1 LSYGAAHRLAG
12 RCFDLLRVLLRAHD
26 FLLVEEATSDGEDLQ
41 AAVGD
46 REIDFRDAVAMRLAQ
61 ADSDFQHLAHVGAAA
76 AWLDALVEGFDDGL
90 DAAALAGAEIINE
103 DGGFEIGGEKYDI
116 EIVSLDTKQN
126 PRVAIA
132 GAERLVYQ
140 EGIKYIIGPNVDDT
154 TRAVL
159 PVLEKAGAFNICYG
173 WHRALFTPP
182 SKNTALG
189 MIAGYQSAPVIYKY
203 LKEQRGVKS
212 LACVPR
218 NDASGLNSRDSCVT
232 AADQLGIKITSS
244 DSTYEPNTSDFF
256 PIMGRIIGQN
266 PDLIVL
272 SGVAPS
278 DAPLLIRAAREL
290 GYKGLMST
298 ETAMDANIITEIAG
312 EMANG
317 FISVG
322 GASAP
327 ELRTDEMKRFIELY
341 SKVAGE
347 WNDEAGTKV
356 YALEMLLQTLRVAGA
371 AAIDDIEL
379 FKAAMP
385 KVNAEDPFIKGGKA
399 RLKWVGQG
407 YFDQL
412 RQVSTPM
419 VITEFKDTDFVT
431 LFIGYVE

>member
-1 LSYGAAHRLAG
+1 MNI
-12 RCFDLLRVLLRAHD
+12 LRNVMRF
-26 FLLVEEATSDGEDLQ
+26 FLVGLIFLTFGVTTSQ
-41 AAVGD
+41 AANKVLKIGH
-46 REIDFRDAVAMRLAQ
+46 IGVM
-61 ADSDFQHLAHVGAAA
+61 SGPAAS
-76 AWLDALVEGFDDGL
+76 WGL
-90 DAAALAGAEIINE
+90 INKYAALAGAEIINE

-116 EIVSLDTKQN
+116 EIVSLDTKQD

-132 GAERLVYQ
+132 GAERLVYS

-173 WHRALFTPP
+173 WHRELFTAP

-218 NDASGLNSRDSCVT
+218 NDASGLNSRDSCVA

-272 SGVAPS
+272 SGVAPA

-317 FISVG
+317 YISVG

-327 ELRTDEMKRFIELY
+327 ELRTDEMKRFIERY

-371 AAIDDIEL
+371 AAIDDIEI

>member
-1 LSYGAAHRLAG
+1 MKLLLDNFRLFLVG
-12 RCFDLLRVLLRAHD
+12 FVLLT
-26 FLLVEEATSDGEDLQ
+26 FGVTTSQ
-41 AAVGD
+41 AENKVLKVGH
-46 REIDFRDAVAMRLAQ
+46 IGVM
-61 ADSDFQHLAHVGAAA
+61 SGPAAS
-76 AWLDALVEGFDDGL
+76 WGL
-90 DAAALAGAEIINE
+90 INKYAALAGAEIINE

-116 EIVSLDTKQN
+116 EIVSLDTKQD

-173 WHRALFTPP
+173 WHRELFTAP

-203 LKEQRGVKS
+203 LKEQKGVKS

-218 NDASGLNSRDSCVT
+218 NDASGLNSRDSCVA

-272 SGVAPS
+272 SGVAPA

-317 FISVG
+317 YISVG

-327 ELRTDEMKRFIELY
+327 ELRTDEMKRFIERY

-431 LFIGYVE
+431 LFIGYVD

>member
-1 LSYGAAHRLAG
+1 LLNAFRL
-12 RCFDLLRVLLRAHD
+12 LLVGFVLLT
-26 FLLVEEATSDGEDLQ
+26 FGVTTSQ
-41 AAVGD
+41 AANKVLKIGH
-46 REIDFRDAVAMRLAQ
+46 IGVM
-61 ADSDFQHLAHVGAAA
+61 SGPAAS
-76 AWLDALVEGFDDGL
+76 WGL
-90 DAAALAGAEIINE
+90 INKYAALAGAEIINE

-116 EIVSLDTKQN
+116 EIVSLDTKQD

-173 WHRALFTPP
+173 WHRELFTAP

-203 LKEQRGVKS
+203 FKEQRGVKS

-218 NDASGLNSRDSCVT
+218 NDASGLNSRDSCVA

-272 SGVAPS
+272 SGVAPA

-317 FISVG
+317 YISVG

-327 ELRTDEMKRFIELY
+327 ELRTDEMKRFIDRY

-371 AAIDDIEL
+371 AAIDDIEI

>member
-1 LSYGAAHRLAG
+1 MKLLVNAFRLFLVG
-12 RCFDLLRVLLRAHD
+12 FVLLT
-26 FLLVEEATSDGEDLQ
+26 FGVTTSQ
-41 AAVGD
+41 AANKVLKIGH
-46 REIDFRDAVAMRLAQ
+46 IGVM
-61 ADSDFQHLAHVGAAA
+61 SGPAAS
-76 AWLDALVEGFDDGL
+76 WGL
-90 DAAALAGAEIINE
+90 INKYAALAGAEIINE

-116 EIVSLDTKQN
+116 EIVSLDTKQD

-173 WHRALFTPP
+173 WHRELFTAP

-218 NDASGLNSRDSCVT
+218 NDASGLNSRDSCVA

-272 SGVAPS
+272 SGVAPA

-317 FISVG
+317 YISVG

-327 ELRTDEMKRFIELY
+327 ELRTDEMKRFIERY

-379 FKAAMP
+379 FKAAIP

-431 LFIGYVE
+431 LFIGYVD

>member
-1 LSYGAAHRLAG
+1 MKLLVNAFRLFLVG
-12 RCFDLLRVLLRAHD
+12 FVLLT
-26 FLLVEEATSDGEDLQ
+26 FGVTTSQ
-41 AAVGD
+41 AANKVLKIGH
-46 REIDFRDAVAMRLAQ
+46 IGVM
-61 ADSDFQHLAHVGAAA
+61 SGPAAS
-76 AWLDALVEGFDDGL
+76 WGL
-90 DAAALAGAEIINE
+90 INKYSALAGAEIINE

-116 EIVSLDTKQN
+116 EIVSLDTKQD

-159 PVLEKAGAFNICYG
+159 PVFAKAGAFNICYG
-173 WHRALFTPP
+173 WHRELFTPP

-218 NDASGLNSRDSCVT
+218 NDASGLNSRDSCVA

-272 SGVAPS
+272 SGVAPA

-317 FISVG
+317 YISVG

-327 ELRTDEMKRFIELY
+327 ELRTDEMKRFIERY

-371 AAIDDIEL
+371 AAIDDIEV

>member
-1 LSYGAAHRLAG
+1 MKLLLDNFRLFLVGFVLFTFGVTTSQAENKVLKVGHIGVMSGPAA
-12 RCFDLLRVLLRAHD
+12 
-26 FLLVEEATSDGEDLQ
+26 S
-41 AAVGD
+41 
-46 REIDFRDAVAMRLAQ
+46 
-61 ADSDFQHLAHVGAAA
+61 
-76 AWLDALVEGFDDGL
+76 WGL
-90 DAAALAGAEIINE
+90 INKYAALAGAEIINE

-116 EIVSLDTKQN
+116 EIVSLDTKQD

-173 WHRALFTPP
+173 WHRELFTAP

-203 LKEQRGVKS
+203 LKGQRGVKS

-218 NDASGLNSRDSCVT
+218 NDASGLNSRDSCVA

-272 SGVAPS
+272 SGVAPA

-317 FISVG
+317 YISVG

-327 ELRTDEMKRFIELY
+327 ELRTDEMKRFIERY

-371 AAIDDIEL
+371 AAIDDIEI

-419 VITEFKDTDFVT
+419 VVTEFKNTDFVT

>member
-1 LSYGAAHRLAG
+1 MNILRNVMRL
-12 RCFDLLRVLLRAHD
+12 
-26 FLLVEEATSDGEDLQ
+26 FLVGLIFLTFGVTTSQ
-41 AAVGD
+41 AANKVLKIGH
-46 REIDFRDAVAMRLAQ
+46 IGVM
-61 ADSDFQHLAHVGAAA
+61 SGPAAS
-76 AWLDALVEGFDDGL
+76 WGL
-90 DAAALAGAEIINE
+90 INKYAALAGAEIINE

-116 EIVSLDTKQN
+116 EIVSLDTKQD

-132 GAERLVYQ
+132 GMERLVYS

-173 WHRALFTPP
+173 WHRELFTAP

-218 NDASGLNSRDSCVT
+218 NDASGLNSRDSCVA

-272 SGVAPS
+272 SGVAPA

-317 FISVG
+317 YVSVG

-327 ELRTDEMKRFIELY
+327 ELRTDEMKRFIERY

-371 AAIDDIEL
+371 AAIDDIEI

-419 VITEFKDTDFVT
+419 VVTEFKDTDFVT

>member
-1 LSYGAAHRLAG
+1 MK
-12 RCFDLLRVLLRAHD
+12 LLRNAFRLFLVGFVLLT
-26 FLLVEEATSDGEDLQ
+26 FGVTTSQ
-41 AAVGD
+41 AANKVLKIGH
-46 REIDFRDAVAMRLAQ
+46 IGVM
-61 ADSDFQHLAHVGAAA
+61 SGPAAS
-76 AWLDALVEGFDDGL
+76 WVLINKYS
-90 DAAALAGAEIINE
+90 ALAGAEIINE

-116 EIVSLDTKQN
+116 EIVSLDTKQD

-173 WHRALFTPP
+173 WHRELFTAP

-218 NDASGLNSRDSCVT
+218 NDASGLNSRDSCVA

-272 SGVAPS
+272 SGVAPA

-317 FISVG
+317 YISVG

-327 ELRTDEMKRFIELY
+327 ELRTDEMKRFIERY

-371 AAIDDIEL
+371 AAIDDIEI

-419 VITEFKDTDFVT
+419 VVTEFKDTDFVT

>member
-1 LSYGAAHRLAG
+1 MKILLNAFRLFLAG
-12 RCFDLLRVLLRAHD
+12 FVLLT
-26 FLLVEEATSDGEDLQ
+26 FGVTTSQ
-41 AAVGD
+41 AANKVLKIGH
-46 REIDFRDAVAMRLAQ
+46 IGVM
-61 ADSDFQHLAHVGAAA
+61 SGPAAS
-76 AWLDALVEGFDDGL
+76 WGL
-90 DAAALAGAEIINE
+90 INKYAALAGAEIINE

-116 EIVSLDTKQN
+116 EIVSLDTKQD

-159 PVLEKAGAFNICYG
+159 PVLKKAGAFNICYG
-173 WHRALFTPP
+173 WHRELFTPP

-203 LKEQRGVKS
+203 LKGQRGVKS

-218 NDASGLNSRDSCVT
+218 NDASGLNSRDSCVA

-272 SGVAPS
+272 SGVAPA

-317 FISVG
+317 YISVG

-327 ELRTDEMKRFIELY
+327 ELRTDEMKRFIERY

-379 FKAAMP
+379 FKAAIP

>member
-1 LSYGAAHRLAG
+1 MNILRNVMRL
-12 RCFDLLRVLLRAHD
+12 
-26 FLLVEEATSDGEDLQ
+26 FLVGLIFLTFGVTTSQ
-41 AAVGD
+41 AANKVLKIGH
-46 REIDFRDAVAMRLAQ
+46 IGVM
-61 ADSDFQHLAHVGAAA
+61 SGPAAS
-76 AWLDALVEGFDDGL
+76 WGL
-90 DAAALAGAEIINE
+90 INKYAALAGAEIINE

-116 EIVSLDTKQN
+116 EIVSLDTKQD

-132 GAERLVYQ
+132 GAERLVYS

-173 WHRALFTPP
+173 WHRELFTAP

-203 LKEQRGVKS
+203 LKEQKGVKS

-218 NDASGLNSRDSCVT
+218 NDASGLNSRDSCVA

-272 SGVAPS
+272 SGVAPA

-317 FISVG
+317 YISVG

-327 ELRTDEMKRFIELY
+327 ELRTDEMKRFIERY

-371 AAIDDIEL
+371 AAIDDIEN

-419 VITEFKDTDFVT
+419 VVTEFKDTDFVT

>member
-1 LSYGAAHRLAG
+1 MKLLVNTFRLFLVG
-12 RCFDLLRVLLRAHD
+12 FVLLA
-26 FLLVEEATSDGEDLQ
+26 FGVTTSQ
-41 AAVGD
+41 AANKVLKIGH
-46 REIDFRDAVAMRLAQ
+46 IGVM
-61 ADSDFQHLAHVGAAA
+61 SGPAAS
-76 AWLDALVEGFDDGL
+76 WGL
-90 DAAALAGAEIINE
+90 INKYAALAGAEIINE

-116 EIVSLDTKQN
+116 EIVSLDTKQD

-159 PVLEKAGAFNICYG
+159 PVFEKAGAFNICYG
-173 WHRALFTPP
+173 WHRELFTSP

-218 NDASGLNSRDSCVT
+218 NDASGLNSRDSCVA

-272 SGVAPS
+272 SGVAPA

-317 FISVG
+317 YISVG

-327 ELRTDEMKRFIELY
+327 ELRTDEMKRFIERY

-371 AAIDDIEL
+371 AAIDDIEI

>member
-1 LSYGAAHRLAG
+1 MNVLRNVMRL
-12 RCFDLLRVLLRAHD
+12 
-26 FLLVEEATSDGEDLQ
+26 FLVGLIFLTFGVTTSQ
-41 AAVGD
+41 AANKVLKIGH
-46 REIDFRDAVAMRLAQ
+46 IGVM
-61 ADSDFQHLAHVGAAA
+61 SGPAAS
-76 AWLDALVEGFDDGL
+76 WGL
-90 DAAALAGAEIINE
+90 INKYAALAGAEIINE

-116 EIVSLDTKQN
+116 EIVSLDTKQD

-132 GAERLVYQ
+132 GAERLVYS

-173 WHRALFTPP
+173 WHRELFTAP

-203 LKEQRGVKS
+203 LKEQRGVNS

-218 NDASGLNSRDSCVT
+218 NDASGLNSRDSCVA

-272 SGVAPS
+272 SGVAPA

-317 FISVG
+317 YVSVG

-327 ELRTDEMKRFIELY
+327 ELRTDEMKRFIERY

-371 AAIDDIEL
+371 AAIDDIEI

-419 VITEFKDTDFVT
+419 VVTEFKDTDFVT

>member
-1 LSYGAAHRLAG
+1 MNMLRNVIRL
-12 RCFDLLRVLLRAHD
+12 
-26 FLLVEEATSDGEDLQ
+26 LLVGLTLSIFGVTTSH
-41 AAVGD
+41 AANKVLKIGH
-46 REIDFRDAVAMRLAQ
+46 IGVM
-61 ADSDFQHLAHVGAAA
+61 SGPAAS
-76 AWLDALVEGFDDGL
+76 WGL
-90 DAAALAGAEIINE
+90 INKYAALAGAEIINE

-116 EIVSLDTKQN
+116 EIVSLDTKQD

-132 GAERLVYQ
+132 GTERLVYQ

-173 WHRALFTPP
+173 WHRELFTAL

-203 LKEQRGVKS
+203 LKEQKGVKS

-218 NDASGLNSRDSCVT
+218 NDASGLNSRDSCVE
-232 AADQLGIKITSS
+232 AANQLGIKITSS

-256 PIMGRIIGQN
+256 PIMGRIIGQK

-298 ETAMDANIITEIAG
+298 ETAMDANIIKEVAG

-317 FISVG
+317 FVSVG

-327 ELRTDEMKRFIELY
+327 ELRTDAMKRFIDRY

-371 AAIDDIEL
+371 AALDDVEL
-379 FKAAMP
+379 FKAAIP
-385 KVNAEDPFIKGGKA
+385 KVNAEDPFIKGSEA
-399 RLKWVGQG
+399 RLKWVGQS

-419 VITEFKDTDFVT
+419 VVTDFKDTDFVT

>member
-1 LSYGAAHRLAG
+1 MKILLNAFRLFLVG
-12 RCFDLLRVLLRAHD
+12 FVLLT
-26 FLLVEEATSDGEDLQ
+26 FGVTTSQ
-41 AAVGD
+41 AANKVLKIGH
-46 REIDFRDAVAMRLAQ
+46 IGVM
-61 ADSDFQHLAHVGAAA
+61 SGPAAS
-76 AWLDALVEGFDDGL
+76 WGL
-90 DAAALAGAEIINE
+90 INKYAALAGAEIINE

-116 EIVSLDTKQN
+116 EIVSLDTKQD

-173 WHRALFTPP
+173 WHRELFTAP

-218 NDASGLNSRDSCVT
+218 NDASGLNSRDSCVA

-272 SGVAPS
+272 SGVAPA

-317 FISVG
+317 YISVG

-327 ELRTDEMKRFIELY
+327 ELRTDEMKRFIERY

-371 AAIDDIEL
+371 AAIDDIEI
-379 FKAAMP
+379 FKAAIP

>member
-1 LSYGAAHRLAG
+1 MNILRIVMRL
-12 RCFDLLRVLLRAHD
+12 
-26 FLLVEEATSDGEDLQ
+26 FLVGLIFLTFGVTTSQ
-41 AAVGD
+41 AANKVLKIGH
-46 REIDFRDAVAMRLAQ
+46 IGVM
-61 ADSDFQHLAHVGAAA
+61 SGPAAS
-76 AWLDALVEGFDDGL
+76 WGL
-90 DAAALAGAEIINE
+90 INKYAALAGAEIINE

-116 EIVSLDTKQN
+116 EIVSLDTKQD

-132 GAERLVYQ
+132 GAERLVYS

-173 WHRALFTPP
+173 WHRELFTAP

-218 NDASGLNSRDSCVT
+218 NDASGLNSRDSCVA

-272 SGVAPS
+272 SGVAPA

-317 FISVG
+317 YISVG

-327 ELRTDEMKRFIELY
+327 ELRTDEMKRFIERY

-371 AAIDDIEL
+371 AAIDDIEI

-419 VITEFKDTDFVT
+419 VVTEFKDTDFVT

>member
-1 LSYGAAHRLAG
+1 MNMLRNVIRL
-12 RCFDLLRVLLRAHD
+12 
-26 FLLVEEATSDGEDLQ
+26 LLVGLILSIFGVTTSH
-41 AAVGD
+41 AANKVLKIGH
-46 REIDFRDAVAMRLAQ
+46 IGVM
-61 ADSDFQHLAHVGAAA
+61 SGPAAS
-76 AWLDALVEGFDDGL
+76 WGL
-90 DAAALAGAEIINE
+90 INKYAALAGAEIINE

-116 EIVSLDTKQN
+116 EIVSLDTKQD

-140 EGIKYIIGPNVDDT
+140 EGIKYIIGPNVDET
-154 TRAVL
+154 TRAIL

-173 WHRALFTPP
+173 WLRALFTAP

-203 LKEQRGVKS
+203 LKEQKGVKS

-218 NDASGLNSRDSCVT
+218 NDASGLNSRDSCVE
-232 AADQLGIKITSS
+232 AANQLGIKITSS

-256 PIMGRIIGQN
+256 PIMGRIIGQS

-298 ETAMDANIITEIAG
+298 ETAMDANIIKEVAG

-327 ELRTDEMKRFIELY
+327 ELRTDAMKRFIDRY

-371 AAIDDIEL
+371 AALDDVEL
-379 FKAAMP
+379 FKAAIP
-385 KVNAEDPFIKGGKA
+385 KVNAEDPFIKGSEA
-399 RLKWVGQG
+399 RLKWVGQS

-419 VITEFKDTDFVT
+419 VVTDFKDTDFAT
-431 LFIGYVE
+431 LFIGYVD

>member
-1 LSYGAAHRLAG
+1 MKLLLNAFRLFLVG
-12 RCFDLLRVLLRAHD
+12 FVLLT
-26 FLLVEEATSDGEDLQ
+26 FGVTTSQ
-41 AAVGD
+41 AANKVLKIGH
-46 REIDFRDAVAMRLAQ
+46 IGVM
-61 ADSDFQHLAHVGAAA
+61 SGPAAS
-76 AWLDALVEGFDDGL
+76 WGL
-90 DAAALAGAEIINE
+90 INKYSALAGAEIINE

-116 EIVSLDTKQN
+116 EIVSLDTKQD

-173 WHRALFTPP
+173 WHRELFTPP

-218 NDASGLNSRDSCVT
+218 NDASGLNSRDSCVA

-317 FISVG
+317 YISVG

-327 ELRTDEMKRFIELY
+327 ELRTDEMKRFIERY

>member
-1 LSYGAAHRLAG
+1 MNILRNVMRL
-12 RCFDLLRVLLRAHD
+12 
-26 FLLVEEATSDGEDLQ
+26 FLVGLIFLTFGVTTSQ
-41 AAVGD
+41 AANKVLKIGH
-46 REIDFRDAVAMRLAQ
+46 IGVM
-61 ADSDFQHLAHVGAAA
+61 SGPAAS
-76 AWLDALVEGFDDGL
+76 WGL
-90 DAAALAGAEIINE
+90 INKYAALAGAEIINE

-116 EIVSLDTKQN
+116 EIVSLDTKQD

-132 GAERLVYQ
+132 GAERLVYS

-173 WHRALFTPP
+173 WHRELFTAP

-218 NDASGLNSRDSCVT
+218 NDASGLNSRDSCVA

-272 SGVAPS
+272 SGVAPA

-317 FISVG
+317 YISVG

-327 ELRTDEMKRFIELY
+327 ELRTDEMKRFIERY

-419 VITEFKDTDFVT
+419 VVTEFKDTDFVT

>member
-1 LSYGAAHRLAG
+1 MKLLLNAFRLFLVG
-12 RCFDLLRVLLRAHD
+12 YVLLA
-26 FLLVEEATSDGEDLQ
+26 FGVTTSQ
-41 AAVGD
+41 AANKVLKIGH
-46 REIDFRDAVAMRLAQ
+46 IGVM
-61 ADSDFQHLAHVGAAA
+61 SGPAAS
-76 AWLDALVEGFDDGL
+76 WGL
-90 DAAALAGAEIINE
+90 INKYSALAGAEIINE

-116 EIVSLDTKQN
+116 EIVSLDTKQD

-140 EGIKYIIGPNVDDT
+140 EGIKYIIGPNVDET
-154 TRAVL
+154 TRAIL

-173 WHRALFTPP
+173 WHRELFTPP

-218 NDASGLNSRDSCVT
+218 NDASGLNSRDSCVA

-317 FISVG
+317 YISVG

-327 ELRTDEMKRFIELY
+327 ELRTDEMKRFIERY

>member
-1 LSYGAAHRLAG
+1 MKLLLNAFRLFLVG
-12 RCFDLLRVLLRAHD
+12 FVLLT
-26 FLLVEEATSDGEDLQ
+26 FGVTTSQ
-41 AAVGD
+41 AANKVLKIGH
-46 REIDFRDAVAMRLAQ
+46 IGVM
-61 ADSDFQHLAHVGAAA
+61 SGPAA
-76 AWLDALVEGFDDGL
+76 AWGL
-90 DAAALAGAEIINE
+90 INKYAALAGAEIINE

-218 NDASGLNSRDSCVT
+218 NDASGLNSRDSCVA

-317 FISVG
+317 YISVG

-327 ELRTDEMKRFIELY
+327 ELRTDEMKRFIERY

-385 KVNAEDPFIKGGKA
+385 KVNVKDPFIKGGKA

>member
-1 LSYGAAHRLAG
+1 MKLLVNAFRLFLVG
-12 RCFDLLRVLLRAHD
+12 FVLLT
-26 FLLVEEATSDGEDLQ
+26 FGVTTSQ
-41 AAVGD
+41 AANKVLKIGH
-46 REIDFRDAVAMRLAQ
+46 IGVM
-61 ADSDFQHLAHVGAAA
+61 SGPAAS
-76 AWLDALVEGFDDGL
+76 WGL
-90 DAAALAGAEIINE
+90 INKYSALAGAEIINE

-116 EIVSLDTKQN
+116 EIVSLDTKQD

-159 PVLEKAGAFNICYG
+159 PVFEKAGAFNICYG
-173 WHRALFTPP
+173 WHRELFTPP

-218 NDASGLNSRDSCVT
+218 NDASGLNSRDSCVA

-272 SGVAPS
+272 SGVAPA

-317 FISVG
+317 YISVG

-327 ELRTDEMKRFIELY
+327 ELRTDEMKRFIERY

-371 AAIDDIEL
+371 AAIDDIEV

>member
-1 LSYGAAHRLAG
+1 MNILRNVMRL
-12 RCFDLLRVLLRAHD
+12 
-26 FLLVEEATSDGEDLQ
+26 FLVGLIFLTFGVTTSQ
-41 AAVGD
+41 AANKVLKIGH
-46 REIDFRDAVAMRLAQ
+46 IGVM
-61 ADSDFQHLAHVGAAA
+61 SGPAAS
-76 AWLDALVEGFDDGL
+76 WGL
-90 DAAALAGAEIINE
+90 INKYAALAGAEIINE

-116 EIVSLDTKQN
+116 EIVSLDTKQD

-132 GAERLVYQ
+132 GAERLVYS

-173 WHRALFTPP
+173 WHRELFTAP

-218 NDASGLNSRDSCVT
+218 NDASGLNSRDSCVA

-266 PDLIVL
+266 PDLLVL
-272 SGVAPS
+272 SCVAPA

-317 FISVG
+317 YVSVG

-327 ELRTDEMKRFIELY
+327 ELRTEEMKRFIERY

-371 AAIDDIEL
+371 AAIDDIEI

-419 VITEFKDTDFVT
+419 VVTEFKDTDFVT

>member
-1 LSYGAAHRLAG
+1 MNILRNVMRL
-12 RCFDLLRVLLRAHD
+12 
-26 FLLVEEATSDGEDLQ
+26 FLVGLIFLTFGVTTSQ
-41 AAVGD
+41 AANKVLKIGH
-46 REIDFRDAVAMRLAQ
+46 IGVM
-61 ADSDFQHLAHVGAAA
+61 SGPAAS
-76 AWLDALVEGFDDGL
+76 WGL
-90 DAAALAGAEIINE
+90 INKYAALAGAEIINE

-116 EIVSLDTKQN
+116 EIVSLDTKQD

-132 GAERLVYQ
+132 GMERLVYS

-173 WHRALFTPP
+173 WHRELFTAP

-218 NDASGLNSRDSCVT
+218 NDASGLNSRDSCVA

-317 FISVG
+317 YISVG

-327 ELRTDEMKRFIELY
+327 ELRTDEMKRFIERY

-371 AAIDDIEL
+371 AAIDDIEI

-419 VITEFKDTDFVT
+419 VVTEFKDTDFVT

>member
-1 LSYGAAHRLAG
+1 MKLLLNAFRL
-12 RCFDLLRVLLRAHD
+12 LLVGFVLLT
-26 FLLVEEATSDGEDLQ
+26 FGVTTSQ
-41 AAVGD
+41 AANKVLKIGH
-46 REIDFRDAVAMRLAQ
+46 IGVM
-61 ADSDFQHLAHVGAAA
+61 SGPAAS
-76 AWLDALVEGFDDGL
+76 WGL
-90 DAAALAGAEIINE
+90 INKYAALAGAEIINE

-116 EIVSLDTKQN
+116 EIVSLDTKQD

-159 PVLEKAGAFNICYG
+159 PVLEKAGAFNISYG
-173 WHRALFTPP
+173 WHRELFTSP

-203 LKEQRGVKS
+203 FKEQRGVKS

-218 NDASGLNSRDSCVT
+218 NDASGLNSRDSCVA

-272 SGVAPS
+272 SGVAPA

-317 FISVG
+317 YISVG

-327 ELRTDEMKRFIELY
+327 ELRTDEMKRFIDRY

-371 AAIDDIEL
+371 AAIDDIEI

>member
-1 LSYGAAHRLAG
+1 MKLLLNAFRLFLVG
-12 RCFDLLRVLLRAHD
+12 FVLLT
-26 FLLVEEATSDGEDLQ
+26 FGVTTSQ
-41 AAVGD
+41 AANKVLKIGH
-46 REIDFRDAVAMRLAQ
+46 IGVM
-61 ADSDFQHLAHVGAAA
+61 SGPAA
-76 AWLDALVEGFDDGL
+76 AWGL
-90 DAAALAGAEIINE
+90 INKYSALAGAEIINE

-116 EIVSLDTKQN
+116 EIVSLDTKQD

-173 WHRALFTPP
+173 WHRELFTPP

-218 NDASGLNSRDSCVT
+218 NDASGLNSRDSCVA

-317 FISVG
+317 YISVG

-327 ELRTDEMKRFIELY
+327 ELRTDEMKRFIERY

>member
-1 LSYGAAHRLAG
+1 MKLLLNAFRLFLVG
-12 RCFDLLRVLLRAHD
+12 FVLLS
-26 FLLVEEATSDGEDLQ
+26 FGVTTSQ
-41 AAVGD
+41 AANKVLKIGH
-46 REIDFRDAVAMRLAQ
+46 IGVM
-61 ADSDFQHLAHVGAAA
+61 SGPAA
-76 AWLDALVEGFDDGL
+76 AWGL
-90 DAAALAGAEIINE
+90 INKYAALAGAEIINE

-218 NDASGLNSRDSCVT
+218 NDASGLNSRDSCVA

-327 ELRTDEMKRFIELY
+327 ELRTDEMKRFIERY

>member
-1 LSYGAAHRLAG
+1 MKLLLNAFRLFLVG
-12 RCFDLLRVLLRAHD
+12 FVL
-26 FLLVEEATSDGEDLQ
+26 FTFGVTTSQ
-41 AAVGD
+41 AANKVLKIGH
-46 REIDFRDAVAMRLAQ
+46 IGVM
-61 ADSDFQHLAHVGAAA
+61 SGPAA
-76 AWLDALVEGFDDGL
+76 AWGL
-90 DAAALAGAEIINE
+90 INKYAALAGAEIINE

-218 NDASGLNSRDSCVT
+218 NDASGLNSRDSCVA

-317 FISVG
+317 YISVG

-327 ELRTDEMKRFIELY
+327 ELRTDQMKRFIERY

>member
-1 LSYGAAHRLAG
+1 MKLLLNAFRLFLVG
-12 RCFDLLRVLLRAHD
+12 FVLLT
-26 FLLVEEATSDGEDLQ
+26 FGVTTSQ
-41 AAVGD
+41 AANKVLKIGH
-46 REIDFRDAVAMRLAQ
+46 IGVM
-61 ADSDFQHLAHVGAAA
+61 SGPAA
-76 AWLDALVEGFDDGL
+76 AWGL
-90 DAAALAGAEIINE
+90 INKYAALAGAEIINE

-116 EIVSLDTKQN
+116 EIVSLDTKQD

-173 WHRALFTPP
+173 WHRELFTAP

-218 NDASGLNSRDSCVT
+218 NDASGLNSRDSCVA

-317 FISVG
+317 YISVG

-327 ELRTDEMKRFIELY
+327 ELRTDEMKRFIERY

>member
-1 LSYGAAHRLAG
+1 MNILRNVMRL
-12 RCFDLLRVLLRAHD
+12 
-26 FLLVEEATSDGEDLQ
+26 FLVGLIFLTFGVTTSQ
-41 AAVGD
+41 AANKVLKIGH
-46 REIDFRDAVAMRLAQ
+46 IGVM
-61 ADSDFQHLAHVGAAA
+61 SGPAAS
-76 AWLDALVEGFDDGL
+76 WGL
-90 DAAALAGAEIINE
+90 INKYAALAGAEIINE

-116 EIVSLDTKQN
+116 EIVSLDTKQD

-173 WHRALFTPP
+173 WHRELFTAP

-218 NDASGLNSRDSCVT
+218 NDASGLNSRDSCVA

-272 SGVAPS
+272 SGVAPA

-317 FISVG
+317 YISVG

-327 ELRTDEMKRFIELY
+327 ELRTDEMKRFIERY

-371 AAIDDIEL
+371 AAIDDIEI

-419 VITEFKDTDFVT
+419 VVTEFKDTDFVT

>member
-1 LSYGAAHRLAG
+1 MNILRNVMRL
-12 RCFDLLRVLLRAHD
+12 
-26 FLLVEEATSDGEDLQ
+26 FLVGLIFLTFGVTTSQ
-41 AAVGD
+41 AANKVLKIGH
-46 REIDFRDAVAMRLAQ
+46 IGVM
-61 ADSDFQHLAHVGAAA
+61 SGPAAS
-76 AWLDALVEGFDDGL
+76 WGL
-90 DAAALAGAEIINE
+90 INKYAALAGAEIINE

-116 EIVSLDTKQN
+116 EIVSLDTKQD

-132 GAERLVYQ
+132 GAERLVYS

-173 WHRALFTPP
+173 WHRELFTAP

-218 NDASGLNSRDSCVT
+218 NDASGLNSRDSCVA

-272 SGVAPS
+272 SGVAPA

-317 FISVG
+317 YVSVG

-327 ELRTDEMKRFIELY
+327 ELRTDEMKRFIERY

-371 AAIDDIEL
+371 AAIDDIEI

-419 VITEFKDTDFVT
+419 VVTEFKDTDFVT
-431 LFIGYVE
+431 LFICYVE

>member
-1 LSYGAAHRLAG
+1 MKLLLNAFRLFLVG
-12 RCFDLLRVLLRAHD
+12 FVLLT
-26 FLLVEEATSDGEDLQ
+26 FGVTTSQ
-41 AAVGD
+41 AANKVLKIGH
-46 REIDFRDAVAMRLAQ
+46 IGVM
-61 ADSDFQHLAHVGAAA
+61 SGPAA
-76 AWLDALVEGFDDGL
+76 AWGL
-90 DAAALAGAEIINE
+90 INKYAALAGAEIINE

-218 NDASGLNSRDSCVT
+218 NDASGLNSRDSCVA

-327 ELRTDEMKRFIELY
+327 ELRTDEMKRFIERY

>member
-1 LSYGAAHRLAG
+1 MNILRNVMRL
-12 RCFDLLRVLLRAHD
+12 
-26 FLLVEEATSDGEDLQ
+26 FLVGLIFLTFGVTTSQ
-41 AAVGD
+41 AANKVLKIGH
-46 REIDFRDAVAMRLAQ
+46 IGVM
-61 ADSDFQHLAHVGAAA
+61 SGPAAS
-76 AWLDALVEGFDDGL
+76 WGL
-90 DAAALAGAEIINE
+90 INKYAALAGAEIINE

-116 EIVSLDTKQN
+116 EIVSLDTKQD

-132 GAERLVYQ
+132 GMERLVYS

-173 WHRALFTPP
+173 WHRELFTAP

-218 NDASGLNSRDSCVT
+218 NDASGLNSRDSCVA

-272 SGVAPS
+272 SGVAPA

-317 FISVG
+317 YISVG

-327 ELRTDEMKRFIELY
+327 ELRTDEMKRFIERY

-371 AAIDDIEL
+371 AAIDDIEI

-419 VITEFKDTDFVT
+419 VVTEFKDTDFVT

>member
-1 LSYGAAHRLAG
+1 MKILLNAFRLFLAG
-12 RCFDLLRVLLRAHD
+12 FVLLT
-26 FLLVEEATSDGEDLQ
+26 FGVTTSQ
-41 AAVGD
+41 AANKVLKIGH
-46 REIDFRDAVAMRLAQ
+46 IGVM
-61 ADSDFQHLAHVGAAA
+61 SGPAAS
-76 AWLDALVEGFDDGL
+76 WGL
-90 DAAALAGAEIINE
+90 INKYAALAGAEIINE

-116 EIVSLDTKQN
+116 EIVSLDTKQD

-173 WHRALFTPP
+173 WHRELFTPP

-218 NDASGLNSRDSCVT
+218 NDASGLNSRDSCVA
-232 AADQLGIKITSS
+232 AADQLGLKITSS

-272 SGVAPS
+272 SGVAPA

-317 FISVG
+317 YISVG

-327 ELRTDEMKRFIELY
+327 ELRTDEMKRFIERY

-371 AAIDDIEL
+371 AAIDDIEI

>member
-1 LSYGAAHRLAG
+1 MKILLNAFRLFLAG
-12 RCFDLLRVLLRAHD
+12 FVLLT
-26 FLLVEEATSDGEDLQ
+26 FGVTTSQ
-41 AAVGD
+41 AANKVLKIGH
-46 REIDFRDAVAMRLAQ
+46 IGVM
-61 ADSDFQHLAHVGAAA
+61 SGPAAS
-76 AWLDALVEGFDDGL
+76 WGL
-90 DAAALAGAEIINE
+90 INKYAALAGAEIINE

-116 EIVSLDTKQN
+116 EIVSLDTKQD

-173 WHRALFTPP
+173 WHRELFTAP

-218 NDASGLNSRDSCVT
+218 NDASGLNSRDSCVA

-272 SGVAPS
+272 SGVAPA

-317 FISVG
+317 YISVG

-327 ELRTDEMKRFIELY
+327 ELRTDEMKRFIERY

-371 AAIDDIEL
+371 AAIDDIEI

-431 LFIGYVE
+431 LFIGYVD

>member
-1 LSYGAAHRLAG
+1 MKLLLNAFRLFLVG
-12 RCFDLLRVLLRAHD
+12 FVLLT
-26 FLLVEEATSDGEDLQ
+26 FGVTTSQ
-41 AAVGD
+41 AANKVLKIGH
-46 REIDFRDAVAMRLAQ
+46 IGVM
-61 ADSDFQHLAHVGAAA
+61 SGPAA
-76 AWLDALVEGFDDGL
+76 AWGL
-90 DAAALAGAEIINE
+90 INKYAALAGAEIINE

-116 EIVSLDTKQN
+116 EIVSLDTKQD

-218 NDASGLNSRDSCVT
+218 NDASGLNSRDSCVA

-317 FISVG
+317 YISVG

-327 ELRTDEMKRFIELY
+327 ELRTDQMKRFIERY